1 MKEQRPKLVVLTG
14 PTAVGKTEL
23 SIGLAKAIGG
33 EIISADSMQVYRYMD
48 IGSAKITPDQM
59 QQIPHFLLD
68 ELDPGEEFNVTLFQK
83 KAKSYMKEIYGR
95 GKIPILVG
103 GTGFYFSTLINGIVD
118 IPKIDDNL
126 RERLRKLLS
135 KRGKQW
141 IFRMLEL
148 VDYDLSLRLNENDSQ
163 RVLRGLEVF
172 FGTNRK
178 LSDFYNDKRN
188 NLDNISYLKIALNIS
203 RDELYDRINQRVD
216 SMVQSGLENEV
227 RKLLDMGYTRDDWGM
242 KGIGYVEFID
252 YFEGKCSFSEAVDKI
267 KQNSRHYAKRQL
279 TWFRKMSDVY
289 WFSPNDESE
298 IISLVNSFLS

>member
-1 MKEQRPKLVVLTG
+1 MNYRAVALFG
-14 PTAVGKTEL
+14 PTGVGKTAL
-23 SIGLAKAIGG
+23 SLKLAEKNNA
-33 EIISADSMQVYRYMD
+33 EIISVDSMQVYRYMD
-48 IGSAKITPDQM
+48 IGTAKILPNEQNGIVHHLIDVVNPDEPFTAGDFKRFSENK
-59 QQIPHFLLD
+59 IID
-68 ELDPGEEFNVTLFQK
+68 I
-83 KAKSYMKEIYGR
+83 AKR
-95 GKIPILVG
+95 GKTPFLVG

-289 WFSPNDESE
+289 WFSPNDEGE